1 MSSENSKSRFR
12 SDAPGTRKA
21 AIPARRRLYEQIW
34 EAVELIPRGQVATY
48 GQVAAYCG
56 IPGQARLIGYALH
69 NLPRGSAVPWHRVIN
84 ARGMISLSDIDG
96 MYEEQKRLL
105 RREGVRFLR
114 DVVDLGRYRWR
125 DGVVHRGRSAP

>member
-1 MSSENSKSRFR
+1 MSSGNSKSRFR
-12 SDAPGTRKA
+12 SDAPGTRKLP
-21 AIPARRRLYEQIW
+21 IPARRRLYEQIW